1 MTTQILPF
9 YQPMGTLFL
18 TLPNTDFARYCLE
31 LDELVRA
38 YPEILERIRIDLE
51 KDGLRKK
58 VIRQKDKK
66 WRLNQEMKDNDVL
79 FKIPSE
85 PKKDIPLKL
94 EQGRR
99 RMDSYVAYIFMMGR
113 GYYGGIKSR
122 SGETFTGESRTLQF
136 ILESKGLQT
145 PSESSVYDNINAIS
159 NETREFILNCQMK
172 QILKEGLDN
181 FDELTIDS
189 TSVSGNVSWP
199 RDSNIITRVIERA
212 FNCGKKLEVFGA
224 KNILDRYF
232 PRLIREINRLSKK
245 INMESGKKDS
255 KKKRRKYYRRL
266 LKLSGMAEQ
275 LFEEEF
281 KKVISDIKWLNM
293 KPSQKEQLDTLV
305 EMIKTDI
312 DTLKT
317 VRGYCYARII
327 DELTIPSKDKVM
339 SLSDDDAAY
348 IQKGDREAVVG
359 YKPQLVRSKNGFI
372 SSLTVPKGNASDSAQ
387 FGPAIDKSIAQTGI
401 IPTIVSADDGYVN
414 TAERDKLLTIGVS
427 VVSFSGSKG
436 KNLLSEEE
444 WNSDAYIK
452 TRNNRSAVE
461 SLMYTIKHNF
471 DFDRVVRRGH
481 KNVAAELLEKAIAY
495 NFCRL
500 FQIREK
506 LNPPLPL
513 AA

>member
-1 MTTQILPF
+1 MTTQIVPF
-9 YQPMGTLFL
+9 FQPSGYGLLFL
-18 TLPNTDFARYCLE
+18 TLPNTDFAKYCLE
-31 LDELVRA
+31 LNKLVQEC
-38 YPEILERIRIDLE
+38 PEILERIKKDLE
-51 KDGLRKK
+51 KDGLIKK
-58 VIRQKDKK
+58 ELRQKDKK
-66 WRLNQEMKDNDVL
+66 WESTQEAKGKEVL
-79 FKIPSE
+79 FQVETDSE
-85 PKKDIPLKL
+85 KEVLLRL
-94 EQGRR
+94 EQGRPR
-99 RMDSYVAYIFMMGR
+99 TNAYVVYMYMMGR

-136 ILESKGLQT
+136 ILESKGLRT

-172 QILKEGLDN
+172 QILKEGLDD

-189 TSVSGNVSWP
+189 TSVSGNISWP
-199 RDSNIITRVIERA
+199 RDSNIIIGLIKRG
-212 FNCGKKLEVFGA
+212 FNYGKKLELFGA

-232 PRLIREINRLSKK
+232 PRLIREIDRLSKK

-255 KKKRRKYYRRL
+255 KKKRRKYYRKL

-275 LFEEEF
+275 LFEEELE
-281 KKVISDIKWLNM
+281 KVIAEIKGLNM
-293 KPSQKEQLDTLV
+293 KPSQKERLDTLV

-312 DTLKT
+312 EALKT
-317 VRGYCYARII
+317 VQGYCHARII

-339 SLSDDDAAY
+339 SISDDDAAY

-414 TAERDKLLTIGVS
+414 TSERDKLLKTGVS

-436 KNLLSEEE
+436 
-444 WNSDAYIK
+444 
-452 TRNNRSAVE
+452 
-461 SLMYTIKHNF
+461 
-471 DFDRVVRRGH
+471 
-481 KNVAAELLEKAIAY
+481 
-495 NFCRL
+495 
-500 FQIREK
+500 
-506 LNPPLPL
+506 
-513 AA
+513 